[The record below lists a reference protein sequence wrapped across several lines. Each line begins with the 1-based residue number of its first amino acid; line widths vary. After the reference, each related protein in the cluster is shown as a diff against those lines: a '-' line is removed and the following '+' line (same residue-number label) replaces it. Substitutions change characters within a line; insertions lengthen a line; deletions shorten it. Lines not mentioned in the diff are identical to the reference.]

1 MEKIAKTA
9 TKRIIDIEE
18 GNAVI
23 VTDLHGDW
31 DAYQRYR
38 ERFIQLEAQGQA
50 DYFCILGDMI
60 HYSGPEDEDA
70 SLDIVLD
77 ILKLRETYPDKIL
90 CVLGNHEL
98 PHIYSITLQKGTEF
112 FTPRFEK
119 SLNEN
124 RDKVISFFNELPFY
138 IRTAAG
144 VTLCHAGATA
154 AISQKEG
161 LERLCYFS
169 HQDLLEKAR
178 EMITPEERPSFM
190 RAMRKL
196 HNRSYNEMARS
207 FFDVSGIEDPRY
219 DNFLIG
225 TIASSSNPDFNLLWD
240 ALFTRNEKEYGSH
253 GYKVILETM
262 LVALSK
268 DYHNQKF
275 LVSGHINVRGG
286 YEVINNQQ
294 LRLASAKHASPRKA
308 GQYLLLDFKKPV
320 KKMDALIDN
329 LDSVFN

>member
-1 MEKIAKTA
+1 MTHKQTEI
-9 TKRIIDIEE
+9 KRIVDIDQ
-18 GNAVI
+18 GTAMV

-31 DAYQRYR
+31 DAYSRYR
-38 ERFIQLEAQGQA
+38 DRFFQLVAQNQA

-60 HYSGPEDEDA
+60 HHSGPKENDA
-70 SLDIVLD
+70 SIDIVLD
-77 ILKLRETYPDKIL
+77 LIDLKEKHPDKIVCL
-90 CVLGNHEL
+90 LGNHEL
-98 PHIYSITLQKGTEF
+98 PHIYSITLQKGDEL
-112 FTPRFEK
+112 FTPRFERNLK
-119 SLNEN
+119 EN
-124 RDKVISFFNELPFY
+124 REKILAFFDQLPFY

-144 VTLCHAGATA
+144 VTMCHAGATA

-169 HQDLLEKAR
+169 HQALLEQAR
-178 EMITPEERPSFM
+178 ETITPEERPSLM

-196 HNRSYNEMARS
+196 HNRTYNDMARN

-240 ALFTRNEKEYGSH
+240 ALFTRNEKEYGKH

-262 LVALSK
+262 LLELSK
-268 DYHNQKF
+268 TFHPQNF

-286 YEVINNQQ
+286 YQIINGRQ
-294 LRLASAKHASPRKA
+294 LRLASAKHASPREA
-308 GQYLLLDFKKPV
+308 GQYLMLNTQKPIEDISDLV
-320 KKMDALIDN
+320 IRLGT
-329 LDSVFN
+329 VY